1 MFKRSSFVDSLKVD
15 SLQFSSIIQ
24 LGDSHYI
31 RGTNLALAEQREE
44 EIFFGQEGDF
54 SRYRV
59 FSEPLPLPLLTEH
72 LRIERNNHGA
82 CGIKVGTIKIN
93 GVSSSSLVHIGNSKI
108 VQMEARIKHIRH
120 LLFPSEYPFGEE
132 TEVNKDMVSTE

>member
-1 MFKRSSFVDSLKVD
+1 MLKRSSFIDSLKVD
-15 SLQFSSIIQ
+15 SLQYSSIIQ

-44 EIFFGQEGDF
+44 EIFFGQEGDL

-59 FSEPLPLPLLTEH
+59 FSEPIPLPPLTEH
-72 LRIERNNHGA
+72 LWIERNNHGA
-82 CGIKVGTIKIN
+82 CGIKVGTIDII
-93 GVSSSSLVHIGNSKI
+93 GVAASSLVHIGNSQI

-120 LLFPSEYPFGEE
+120 LLYPGEPSTGEE
-132 TEVNKDMVSTE
+132 TKVNKDKVSTE